1 MPVAGPRVAF
11 IGGTG
16 FYSQSLM
23 EEPQTITV
31 NTRYGSVILQQGRC
45 QGQEVYFLARHGTS
59 HTVPPHM
66 VNYRANIAALR
77 HLGVDAVIA
86 TASVGTLRREIA
98 PGSRVL
104 IDQFIDF
111 TRNRP
116 SSFFDGSGGRV
127 VHVDLTEPYCPE
139 VRAAIRRAAAACSQE
154 IIDGGCYVCTAGPRF
169 ETPAEIKM
177 MAGWGGDL
185 VGMTNVP
192 EVVLAREAGLCY
204 ATITLV
210 SNYAAGISAAPLSH
224 QEVLDEMA
232 RRKGALDR
240 LLLEAAGG
248 IAAKRTCKCSPG
260 ALKLEDITDEKP

>member
-139 VRAAIRRAAAACSQE
+139 VRAAIRRAAAACGQE

-204 ATITLV
+204 AAIALV
-210 SNYAAGISAAPLSH
+210 TNYAAGISETPLSH
-224 QEVLDEMA
+224 EEVVAATSRDKESLEQLLMA
-232 RRKGALDR
+232 AVKEIPAQKSCSCS
-240 LLLEAAGG
+240 AA
-248 IAAKRTCKCSPG
+248 AAFWPW
-260 ALKLEDITDEKP
+260 TD